1 MALVKFANGN
11 SNKVFKP
18 VYSDVFDSFF
28 NPDSF
33 LPKSTVVRIPAV
45 NIAENKNQFH
55 IELAVPGMKKE
66 DFKIS
71 LEHDQLTISAE
82 SKAENAEQDDA
93 KKYNRVEY
101 NYSSFMRSFTL
112 PESADPSKIEAEY
125 KDGILLIA
133 VAKKEE
139 AKIQAREIVVK

>member
-28 NPDSF
+28 NSDSF
-33 LPKSTVVRIPAV
+33 LPKSMIARIPAV
-45 NIAENKNQFH
+45 NIAENEVEFH
-55 IELAVPGMKKE
+55 IELAVPGLKKE
-66 DFKIS
+66 NFKIN
-71 LEHDQLTISAE
+71 LEQDQLTISVE
-82 SKAENAEQDDA
+82 SKTDHSELNEA

-101 NYSSFMRSFTL
+101 NYSSFVRSFTL

-125 KDGILLIA
+125 RDGILYIS

-139 AKIQAREIVVK
+139 AKILTREIVVK

>member
-28 NPDSF
+28 NSDSF

-45 NIAENKNQFH
+45 NIAENENQFH

-82 SKAENAEQDDA
+82 SKAENAEQNDA

>member
-28 NPDSF
+28 NSDSF

-45 NIAENKNQFH
+45 NIAENENQFH